1 VIHISADGLSAN
13 ARTRLF
19 QGGGNADGSSG
30 SWIGGVYENT
40 AFKEDGEWKFGRQDL
55 HHLFN
60 ASYRNGWARV
70 GPQAAKGAL
79 ANRPANGREVRGGGI
94 TQGLGGAASPSRFA
108 QEMPPDRPIRS
119 RQYAFP
125 DISDPAFHY
134 RNPVSGRMPKE
145 LLP

>member
-1 VIHISADGLSAN
+1 MCSSDLSAN

-19 QGGGNADGSSG
+19 QAGGNADGSSG
-30 SWIGGVYENT
+30 SWIGGIYENT

-70 GPQAAKGAL
+70 GPQAATA
-79 ANRPANGREVRGGGI
+79 AASRSANGREVRGGGI
-94 TQGLGGAASPSRFA
+94 TQGLGGAASPNRFA

-119 RQYAFP
+119 RQYTFP
-125 DISDPAFHY
+125 EISNPAFHY
-134 RNPVSGRMPKE
+134 KNPVSGRMPKE